1 LIIVI
6 AGLVCNCRIFS
17 GTGIFL
23 FALPG
28 ELKNIYLESNILN
41 GVNKA
46 VEESATQF
54 RKSVEPS
61 TEGD

>member
-1 LIIVI
+1 VR
-6 AGLVCNCRIFS
+6 NCRTFS
-17 GTGIFL
+17 GTSVFL
-23 FALPG
+23 SALPG
-28 ELKNIYLESNILN
+28 ELKNIYLESNILK

-46 VEESATQF
+46 TEESATQF

>member
-1 LIIVI
+1 MH
-6 AGLVCNCRIFS
+6 NCKTFS
-17 GTGIFL
+17 STGVFL

-54 RKSVEPS
+54 RKSVELS

>member
-1 LIIVI
+1 
-6 AGLVCNCRIFS
+6 VCNCRIFS
-17 GTGIFL
+17 GTGVFL

-28 ELKNIYLESNILN
+28 ELKNIYLGSNILS

-46 VEESATQF
+46 AEESATQF